1 MAPINNSTVINMA
14 AERVESLNLDI
25 ITPPRIPPTNPA
37 PDNANPVRE
46 KSRHNYKKSINDRIT
61 IKEEESL

>member
-37 PDNANPVRE
+37 PDNANPIRE
-46 KSRHNYKKSINDRIT
+46 KSRHNYTKSINDRIT
-61 IKEEESL
+61 IM